1 MQGNEIKRKD
11 EDANGGDAI
20 VAQPVTAVLKS
31 KLITGTSNSYM
42 NGCVIGMHFLS
53 HSLLCSQA
61 KRSLRRRLLHLL
73 QRKLQAL
80 WMLERK
86 NR

>member
-1 MQGNEIKRKD
+1 MKRKD

-20 VAQPVTAVLKS
+20 VDQPLTAVLKS
-31 KLITGTSNSYM
+31 KLITGTSKSYM
-42 NGCVIGMHFLS
+42 SGCAIGLNFLS
-53 HSLLCSQA
+53 HSLLYPQA
-61 KRSLRRRLLHLL
+61 KRSLRRCLLLL
-73 QRKLQAL
+73 LRRKLQAL